1 MFTAWSATR
10 RDLAFTLPSWGT
22 TVCVKPLSME
32 AERLCQV
39 LRAEHDVSVV
49 PGRFFEQ
56 PDYIRISLCAD
67 AATLQEGRRRITL
80 ALDAN

>member
-1 MFTAWSATR
+1 
-10 RDLAFTLPSWGT
+10 
-22 TVCVKPLSME
+22 ME

-67 AATLQEGRRRITL
+67 AATLQEGLRRITL